1 MTQPRVKII
10 THRAKTRD
18 GYEVEFRGG
27 RRFSMKADTDVELDD
42 AVKRAGLWKKAG
54 EYPYFTIYKDGEE
67 VGGGGGSNSGAMD
80 SKGPRVRV
88 YTHRTRAAR
97 DGVDILGRSAGGSFY
112 IGKNAY
118 GKFVVGGVRQK
129 TGPGTEVE
137 FNDLQSAQNHYEW
150 LVKEYD

>member
-88 YTHRTRAAR
+88 YTRFFQRSCASFTHA
-97 DGVDILGRSAGGSFY
+97 LGITCQGFASLPA
-112 IGKNAY
+112 
-118 GKFVVGGVRQK
+118 
-129 TGPGTEVE
+129 
-137 FNDLQSAQNHYEW
+137 
-150 LVKEYD
+150 VKSP